1 MINMKRKKFQRVI
14 VFVIAMVVIAAM
26 VLPLIYSMGA
36 I

>member
-1 MINMKRKKFQRVI
+1 MKRKKIQRVI

>member
-1 MINMKRKKFQRVI
+1 MKRKKIQRVI
-14 VFVIAMVVIAAM
+14 VFIIAVIVIAAM

>member
-1 MINMKRKKFQRVI
+1 MKRKKIQRAI
-14 VFVIAMVVIAAM
+14 VFIIAVIVIAAM

>member
-1 MINMKRKKFQRVI
+1 MKRKKFQRVI
-14 VFVIAMVVIAAM
+14 VFIIAVIVIAAM